1 MSSKERASSINP
13 ANPVSTT
20 PGGLNSKTSS
30 KEEKLLGM
38 LEKLKS
44 KYKKKEEEN
53 KMLQEQLDNLIN
65 VTKKFEDN
73 YKNIQSLYS
82 QVMDLVS
89 KKTFETEK
97 FSTSDAVTKHTKGP
111 EVSILSNSNV
121 NQTILAKKHEELE
134 MHYHEMTKNFNLIV
148 QKYKLL
154 SEEKIRSEESKQQME
169 NRYIQLETQFEET
182 YKQYAIKCDE
192 MKRHKEIDKCL
203 INYTLNSFMI
213 LDATKEENKKPNSA
227 DPSGIKCEPIPSFA
241 KFLAKR
247 K

>member
-1 MSSKERASSINP
+1 MSTKERGSSTNA
-13 ANPVSTT
+13 ANAGSTT
-20 PGGLNSKTSS
+20 PGGPSSKVSS
-30 KEEKLLGM
+30 KEDKLLVM
-38 LEKLKS
+38 LDKLKL

-53 KMLQEQLDNLIN
+53 RMLQEQLDNLIN

-73 YKNIQSLYS
+73 YKNIQTLYS
-82 QVMDLVS
+82 QVMEMVS

-97 FSTSDAVTKHTKGP
+97 FSTSDAITKHTKGP
-111 EVSILSNSNV
+111 EVSIFGISNV
-121 NQTILAKKHEELE
+121 SQTILAKKHEELE
-134 MHYHEMTKNFNLIV
+134 MHYNEMTKNFSLIV

-154 SEEKIRSEESKQQME
+154 SEEKIRSEESKQQIE
-169 NRYIQLETQFEET
+169 NRYVQLEQQFEET
-182 YKQYAIKCDE
+182 YKQYANKCDE
-192 MKRHKEIDKCL
+192 MRRHKEIDKCL

-213 LDATKEENKKPNSA
+213 LDATREDNKKPNSS